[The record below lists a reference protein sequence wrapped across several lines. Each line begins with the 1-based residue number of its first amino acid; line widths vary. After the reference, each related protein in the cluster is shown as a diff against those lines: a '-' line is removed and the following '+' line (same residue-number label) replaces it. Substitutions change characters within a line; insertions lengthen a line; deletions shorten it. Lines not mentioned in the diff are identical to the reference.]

1 MKSKIKFINCHF
13 DIFNQIILTLI
24 TKLNHINGI
33 KWSASLL
40 ISIFGCVQ
48 NKFRNN
54 PYVTCPVDSLTLF
67 IRYSMNNFIEVK
79 FFMGGS

>member
-13 DIFNQIILTLI
+13 DIFNQIMPTLI
-24 TKLNHINGI
+24 TKLNHGV

-54 PYVTCPVDSLTLF
+54 PYVTCPVDSLTQF
-67 IRYSMNNFIEVK
+67 ITL
-79 FFMGGS
+79 

>member
-1 MKSKIKFINCHF
+1 MIP
-13 DIFNQIILTLI
+13 TLI
-24 TKLNHINGI
+24 TKLNHIINGI
-33 KWSASLL
+33 KFSASLL

-67 IRYSMNNFIEVK
+67 SIYYSMNNFI
-79 FFMGGS
+79 FYTWISHISQQYFYFYHRR